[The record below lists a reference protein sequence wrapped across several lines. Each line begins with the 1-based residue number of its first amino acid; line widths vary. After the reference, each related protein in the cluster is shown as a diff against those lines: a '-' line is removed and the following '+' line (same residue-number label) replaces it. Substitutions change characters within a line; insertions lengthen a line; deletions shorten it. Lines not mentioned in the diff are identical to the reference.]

1 MHRTPPTPTRPPL
14 APARAL
20 VIAGL
25 ALLVG
30 VAGLTG
36 CGREAAPVQ
45 ERVSHWRAQARS
57 VFGAD
62 YFDLVVVPASES
74 VIDKPVFEAKSW
86 VVTPELAER
95 VAEALAPAREG
106 TLRVAVAGASPD
118 KTKLVL
124 FEALETFDDGA
135 LPGLHLAYIGRER
148 VREAVREAV
157 GRVGGDYDF
166 VPLAQTPRPQ

>member
-1 MHRTPPTPTRPPL
+1 MHRTPPTPPRQPL
-14 APARAL
+14 GSARAL

-25 ALLVG
+25 ALWVG
-30 VAGLTG
+30 AAGLAG
-36 CGREAAPVQ
+36 CEREAAPVQ
-45 ERVSHWRAQARS
+45 EQVSHWRGQARS
-57 VFGAD
+57 VFGAN
-62 YFDLVVVPASES
+62 YFDLLVVPESGS

-95 VAEALAPAREG
+95 VAEALEPARGG

-124 FEALETFDDGA
+124 LEALETFDDGA

-148 VREAVREAV
+148 DREAVREAV

-166 VPLAQTPRPQ
+166 VPLDQTPRPQ